1 MFIRHTGHFV
11 EGSKAGTSRGLLC
24 LSQAL
29 CVAVRGA
36 FVSLWFAAGAN
47 DLERN
52 KGDKGVQTGAGLS
65 QEAEDVDVSR
75 ASATR
80 HSVWHWEQEF

>member
-1 MFIRHTGHFV
+1 M
-11 EGSKAGTSRGLLC
+11 
-24 LSQAL
+24 
-29 CVAVRGA
+29 
-36 FVSLWFAAGAN
+36 SLWFAAGAN

-65 QEAEDVDVSR
+65 QEAEDVDVSQ

-80 HSVWHWEQEF
+80 HSVWHWEQEEVPKAFLRKTCPPAQWQFTITMATPRRYHCFSENF